1 MNTHTAIFFA
11 ICVAALIC
19 RADEKD
25 DTHKILSR
33 TIDQGISILKNKDA
47 SDQQKLESY
56 DKLLTDNC
64 HTELMAMLALGK
76 KGWVSFKPDQRKEFV
91 ASFLNVMTR
100 SYYSKL
106 NQVDVSHVSVDYKDN
121 VKTGKTKRALKTV
134 MKNAGDGFKVD
145 YKFALRKGVWGI
157 YDMEVEGISLIASYR
172 SQFTDFLKTK
182 SAAELLVEL
191 KNNSEEFNTEKV
203 VQ

>member
-1 MNTHTAIFFA
+1 MKKNTAIFFA
-11 ICVAALIC
+11 ICVVALMC

-25 DTHKILSR
+25 DTHKLLSR
-33 TIDQGISILKNKDA
+33 TIDQGIEILKNKES
-47 SDQQKLESY
+47 SDEQKLESY

-64 HTELMAMLALGK
+64 HTELMAMLAIGK
-76 KGWVSFKPDQRKEFV
+76 KGWTSFKPDQREQFV
-91 ASFLNVMTR
+91 SAFLTVMTR

-106 NQVDVSHVSVDYKDN
+106 NQVDVSHVSVDYGDN
-121 VKTGKTKRALKTV
+121 VKTGKTKRILKTV
-134 MKNAGDGFKVD
+134 MKNSGDGFKVD
-145 YKFALRKGVWGI
+145 YKFALRKGAWAI
-157 YDMEVEGISLIASYR
+157 YDLEVEGISLIASYR

-191 KNNSEEFNTEKV
+191 KNNSKKFAAETV